1 VTIILQDPTLERDQ
15 RARHAFPE
23 IHGEVE
29 LRAPRTL
36 AEDLLVSFRNGELDS
51 ETAFELTSHGG
62 YARSVTGSIT
72 YLDMEANTFMVRSAD
87 GGDLMRVPLRDVT
100 SAHATDQRWSAVD
113 RRQDRRDDRRD
124 RR

>member
-1 VTIILQDPTLERDQ
+1 MTITLQDPTQERDQ

-23 IHGEVE
+23 IQGEVE

-62 YARSVTGSIT
+62 YARSVTGTIT
-72 YLDMEANTFMVRSAD
+72 YLDMEANTFMVRS
-87 GGDLMRVPLRDVT
+87 GHGDLMRVPLRDVT
-100 SAHATDQRWSAVD
+100 SAHRVATTAH
-113 RRQDRRDDRRD
+113 RQDR
-124 RR
+124 